1 MDMPFAL
8 NSLESKTDRYWE
20 KSSMSRLMRS
30 ALFELMC
37 FEGETYC
44 SNLNSVV
51 KSKGRYD

>member
-20 KSSMSRLMRS
+20 KSSMSSLMRS
-30 ALFELMC
+30 ALFELVC
-37 FEGETYC
+37 FKGETYC